1 MVLNGVPTMKM
12 NRTILIALAFAVS
25 AMACGKKDDKEARC
39 NSVCAKI
46 RDEDLAKCGSDEA
59 CKKNVQ
65 ETFQACKSL
74 CHTIATSKGPGK
86 SMDQQADDAE
96 KKCSSGDAE
105 SCALIG
111 GAYLT
116 GKGGKTKDE
125 AKGVEL
131 LTKACDKKSP
141 MGCEFL
147 GRAYEEGRGVPP
159 DHDKGMAL
167 FKQACDLGGGGG
179 CRAFALSFKSD
190 DPARIP
196 YLQKACDKDDKLGCM
211 GLGAAYLHG
220 NQGIGKDQ
228 PKAKQYLQKACDLGA
243 TSACDKAG
251 EL

>member
-1 MVLNGVPTMKM
+1 MTM
-12 NRTILIALAFAVS
+12 NRTLMIALAFALS
-25 AMACGKKDDKEARC
+25 AMACGGKDDKEGRC

-46 RDEDLAKCGSDEA
+46 RDEDIAKCHGDKA
-59 CKKNVQ
+59 CQQSVE

-74 CHTIATSKGPGK
+74 CHTVATTKSGPRK
-86 SMDQQADDAE
+86 SMAEQADDAE
-96 KKCSSGDAE
+96 AKCNKGDAE

-131 LTKACDKKSP
+131 LTKACNGKSP

-147 GRAYEEGRGVPP
+147 GRAYDEGRGVPV
-159 DHDKGMAL
+159 DQAKGMSL
-167 FKQACDLGGGGG
+167 FKQACELGGGGG
-179 CRAFALSFKSD
+179 CRSFALSFKAD

-196 YLQKACDKDDKLGCM
+196 YLEKACTKDDKLGCM

-220 NQGIGKDQ
+220 NQGTKKDLK
-228 PKAKQYLQKACDLGA
+228 KAKQFLQKSCDLGA
-243 TSACDKAG
+243 TSACDKAR
-251 EL
+251 EI

>member
-1 MVLNGVPTMKM
+1 MTM

-39 NSVCAKI
+39 NSVCDKI
-46 RDEDLAKCGSDEA
+46 RKEDLAKCGSDSA
-59 CKKNVQ
+59 CKQSVE

-74 CHTIATSKGPGK
+74 CHTIATTKDGPRK
-86 SMDQQADDAE
+86 SMGEQADDAE

-125 AKGVEL
+125 KKGVEL

-147 GRAYEEGRGVPP
+147 GRAYEEGRGVTP
-159 DHDKGMAL
+159 DHEKAVSL
-167 FKQACDLGGGGG
+167 FKQACELGGGGG
-179 CRAFALSFKSD
+179 CRSFALSFKTE

-220 NQGIGKDQ
+220 NQGIAKDQ
-228 PKAKQYLQKACDLGA
+228 AKAKKYLQKSCDLGA